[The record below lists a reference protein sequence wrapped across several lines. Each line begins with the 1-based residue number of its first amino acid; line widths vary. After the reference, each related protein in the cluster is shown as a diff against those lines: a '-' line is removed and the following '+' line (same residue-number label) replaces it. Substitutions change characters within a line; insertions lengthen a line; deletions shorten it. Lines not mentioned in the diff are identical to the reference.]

1 MHEAVLSQELDAGPQ
16 NSTNQ
21 PEKIAAQ
28 AGARVVPTGTA
39 RPPHASPQALNG
51 DQTDD

>member
-1 MHEAVLSQELDAGPQ
+1 MHQPGLSQELDAGLEK
-16 NSTNQ
+16 SKNQ
-21 PEKIAAQ
+21 PEKNEAQ

-39 RPPHASPQALNG
+39 RPPQASPHPLNG